1 MQRRQFWCFGTGLLV
16 GVLVMPISAPAAVVD
31 VWVTVDKD
39 TIDLGETGTLTA
51 WVQVKP
57 EEVEPAGGIFAWNVN
72 ARVDDPDVAMLLAA
86 TVDRSGWDN
95 EPIFSSDGT
104 PMPWGISSIFDGS
117 QDDTEKGLNVP
128 VVLFTVQYQG
138 LEPGVVT
145 FSLEPGDAPDEDFLT
160 WTFGTGGDYSQ
171 ANAMVTVIPEP
182 GSLLLL
188 GLGGLLL
195 RRRRVRD

>member
-1 MQRRQFWCFGTGLLV
+1 MSWVASLGLL
-16 GVLVMPISAPAAVVD
+16 LAASSASSAAVVD
-31 VWVTVDKD
+31 VWVTVDQD
-39 TIDLGETGTLTA
+39 TIDIGETGTLTA
-51 WVQVKP
+51 WAQIKP
-57 EEVEPAGGIFAWNVN
+57 DEVEPDGGIFAWNVN
-72 ARVDDPDVAMLLAA
+72 VRADDPAIAILLAA
-86 TVDRSGWDN
+86 TVDRAGWDN
-95 EPIFSSDGT
+95 EDGFSSDGV

-117 QDDTEKGLNVP
+117 LDDPEKGLNAP